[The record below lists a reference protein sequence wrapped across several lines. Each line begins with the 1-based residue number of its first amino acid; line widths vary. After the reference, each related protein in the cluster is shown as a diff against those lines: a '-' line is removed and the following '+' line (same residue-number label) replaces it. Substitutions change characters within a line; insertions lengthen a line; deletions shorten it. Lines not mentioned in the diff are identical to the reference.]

1 MRAKQVSDYI
11 VNTLEQE
18 PRHNCGALAKAIT
31 KASKKF
37 DQDQFDMMYLLL
49 ENKPIGGHTHSYGFH
64 TAYGRELIE
73 TMSNY
78 YYQFNQ
84 ALCLK

>member
-11 VNTLEQE
+11 VGTLGQE

-37 DQDQFDMMYLLL
+37 NQEQLDMMYLLL

-64 TAYGRELIE
+64 TAYGRELID

-78 YYQFNQ
+78 YYQFSVVY
-84 ALCLK
+84 

>member
-1 MRAKQVSDYI
+1 MKAKQVKDYI
-11 VNTLEQE
+11 EDVLEQT

-37 DQDQFDMMYLLL
+37 DQDEFDMLYLLL
-49 ENKPIGGHTHSYGFH
+49 ENKPIGGYTHSYGFH

-73 TMSNY
+73 TMQHY
-78 YYQFNQ
+78 YYKYN
-84 ALCLK
+84 